1 MKNSTASNR
10 KTGRMIAKNLIILV
24 VLVFVAILAMW
35 AWFTNKSSATADG
48 ISVECRA
55 PDKLEIA
62 IVPHS
67 DDPNNAVEPADDDF
81 TSAIT
86 LKDQDFMEGLKKGFS
101 EVTSDGVTFMQPPL
115 LQSNGVAKPDD
126 RQESVWRTATPNEK
140 YLSFDL
146 YIRSKGEHD
155 VYLDAGSKFTTVSP
169 ALTGDNATNTI
180 SNTKKISKD
189 AIVGAARFS
198 VYTNDNTKTNKLLW
212 IPRPDILFSAPGIGS
227 ESLQVDVNKSDIDGD
242 PTYKH
247 YYWSSQKVRTE
258 FTDKD
263 VLATSE
269 SVNGEFVLKDKKKI
283 ARLSQTESYNNKV
296 YYVTS
301 VVCNMWLEG
310 EDYESRKALVGGEFK
325 VNLELTIKE

>member
-67 DDPNNAVEPADDDF
+67 DDPNKAVKPDDDDF

-86 LKDQDFMEGLKKGFS
+86 LKDQEFMEGLKKGFS

-115 LQSNGVAKPDD
+115 LQSSGVAMPDD
-126 RQESVWRTATPNEK
+126 RQDSVWRPATPNEK

-146 YIRSKGEHD
+146 YIRSEGEHD

-169 ALTGDNATNTI
+169 ELTGDNATNTI

-198 VYTNDNTKTNKLLW
+198 VYTNDEAKTNNLLW
-212 IPRPDILFSAPGIGS
+212 IPRPDIFFWAPAIGS
-227 ESLQVDVNKSDIDGD
+227 ESLQENVNKSEIDGD

-247 YYWSSQKVRTE
+247 YYWSSQKEKKE
-258 FTDKD
+258 FTDTD

-269 SVNGEFVLKDKKKI
+269 SVNGEFILNEKKKI
-283 ARLSQTESYNNKV
+283 ARLSQTESYNDKV

-310 EDYESRKALVGGEFK
+310 EDDESRKALVGGEFK